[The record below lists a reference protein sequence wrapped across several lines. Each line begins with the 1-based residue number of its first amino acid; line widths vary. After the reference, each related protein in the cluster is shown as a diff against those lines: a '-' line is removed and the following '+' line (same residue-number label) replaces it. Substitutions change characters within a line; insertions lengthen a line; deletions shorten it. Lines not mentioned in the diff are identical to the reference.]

1 MNQINLHINTSVQ
14 QQDIKI
20 IYNLLPSVDVVCFLE
35 TSIWSSCMVDNIGV
49 NFSKYKRRI
58 ITNTDFTLFYS
69 FNWTRSTL
77 HWSYLNTDKD
87 VKSKE
92 GWKHAFTS
100 KILNHVITN
109 SISKNEYFTPR
120 HFLRSCINALPTIIA
135 LRKIRSGHPNVIPD
149 VVVPNGISCVVVR
162 YALTILIV
170 IFFYR
175 TSWISV
181 MGRTE
186 VCHWPTWNS
195 KGSAN
200 WKKDASLFTSKKMN
214 CRYHLFNYWKN
225 YNKLLSNSY
234 LKRRPQKT
242 PNIAHILLLF
252 FLCFPC
258 IPPRFW
264 CSRSTPMALFH
275 PHMRN
280 LHSANFLLR
289 FLDHH
294 WHLPMNNI
302 SLILYLNSFRISF
315 AYKYWRFQ
323 YFR

>member
-1 MNQINLHINTSVQ
+1 MKTW
-14 QQDIKI
+14 
-20 IYNLLPSVDVVCFLE
+20 IY
-35 TSIWSSCMVDNIGV
+35 I
-49 NFSKYKRRI
+49 
-58 ITNTDFTLFYS
+58 
-69 FNWTRSTL
+69 
-77 HWSYLNTDKD
+77 
-87 VKSKE
+87 
-92 GWKHAFTS
+92 
-100 KILNHVITN
+100 NHVIKN

-149 VVVPNGISCVVVR
+149 VVVPNRISCVVVR

-175 TSWISV
+175 TSWSSV
-181 MGRTE
+181 MGRIE

-200 WKKDASLFTSKKMN
+200 WKKTY
-214 CRYHLFNYWKN
+214 RYLPLRIWIAGKFNYWKN
-225 YNKLLSNSY
+225 YNEILSNSY

-242 PNIAHILLLF
+242 PNIAHIWLLF
-252 FLCFPC
+252 FLCFPY

-264 CSRSTPMALFH
+264 CFRSTPMALFH

-280 LHSANFLLR
+280 LHSANFLIR

-294 WHLPMNNI
+294 WHLPMNDIFLI
-302 SLILYLNSFRISF
+302 SYLNSFRISF
-315 AYKYWRFQ
+315 AFYLLNTDDFNTLDNLNLTIFDIALATLTAFPLSFSLMHCWRMKQLAGRTVSSNCPKTQCLPEYLRQDPCQTFPTSFWT
-323 YFR
+323 YSSRSFELSM